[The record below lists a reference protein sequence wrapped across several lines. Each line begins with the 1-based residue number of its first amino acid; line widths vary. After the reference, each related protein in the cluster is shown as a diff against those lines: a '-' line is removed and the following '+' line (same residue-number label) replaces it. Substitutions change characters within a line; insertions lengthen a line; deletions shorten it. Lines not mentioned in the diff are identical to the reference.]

1 MKKGANFEMGIET
14 ALCSFGW
21 QTLQEMKDKQTE
33 FFAGDGSTRLK
44 IVDANARE
52 KTIHFISNTGKI
64 SWPLKF
70 QKLEEIHNRL
80 HTKDLALIPY
90 EIDKLLPTW
99 GNYIAGLFRY
109 LGCDRLE

>member
-1 MKKGANFEMGIET
+1 MKKDANFEIESEPS
-14 ALCSFGW
+14 LCSFGW
-21 QTLQEMKDKQTE
+21 ETLQGMKDKQTE

-44 IVDANARE
+44 IVDANPRE
-52 KTIHFISNTGKI
+52 RTIHFISNTGKI

-70 QKLEEIHNRL
+70 QKLEDIHNRV

-99 GNYIAGLFRY
+99 GNYIAGLFRF
-109 LGCDRLE
+109 LGCDRL